1 MSDQTDDTRENDEG
15 KSFSELIDAYNE
27 GMGED
32 LQVGDQVEGEIIAI
46 GTDTVFVNTGSK
58 IDGAVD
64 REELLD
70 ENGELPC
77 DVGDRLT
84 LYVVSINENE
94 MRLSRA
100 ISGIGGLRMLQD
112 AHERKIPVEGK
123 VKGQVK
129 GGFHVEVLQRRAFCP
144 ISQIDT
150 RYVETPEDY
159 VGQTLSFLVVRLE
172 EKGRN
177 IVLSRRELLEKEQA
191 AAREEFLKTVSVGD
205 TTEGRVTRLMPYGAF
220 VELFPGLEG
229 MVHVS
234 ELSWSR
240 VENPADVVSP
250 DDRVTVKILDI
261 SEGQKP
267 GEIKLSLS
275 MKATTG
281 DPWETVTDRFS
292 EGEKVRGKV
301 TRCVDFGAFVE
312 IAPGIEGL
320 VHISEMSY
328 KKRVHKPEEVVSE
341 GETVDLTIK
350 EIDPERKRIGLS
362 IRDAEGDPW
371 GDVTGKYEVGQ
382 TVQGTVEK
390 KEKFG
395 IFVTLEPGI
404 TGLLPKS
411 KIRKSQNAGEIEKLG
426 VDDPIT
432 VLVEEIHPKDR
443 KITLGPTDAKEE
455 GDWRDYA
462 PKGKDAGGLGALG
475 EKLKQALREKE

>member
-1 MSDQTDDTRENDEG
+1 MSDQTSDARENEEV
-15 KSFSELIDAYNE
+15 KSFSELIDDYNE

-32 LQVGDQVEGEIIAI
+32 LQVGDQVDGEIIAI
-46 GTDTVFVNTGSK
+46 GQDTVFVNTGSK

-64 REELLD
+64 RGELLD
-70 ENGELPC
+70 ENGEFPHA
-77 DVGDRLT
+77 VGDQLT
-84 LYVVSINENE
+84 LYVVSVNENE

-123 VKGQVK
+123 VKEQVK

-159 VGQTLSFLVVRLE
+159 IGQTLSFLVVRLE

-177 IVLSRRELLEKEQA
+177 IVLSRRELLEKEQE
-191 AAREEFLKTVSVGD
+191 AARDEFLKTVSVGD
-205 TTEGRVTRLMPYGAF
+205 ATEGRVTRLMPYGAF

-250 DDRVTVKILDI
+250 DERVTVKILDI

-292 EGEKVRGKV
+292 EGDKVRGKV
-301 TRCVDFGAFVE
+301 IRCADFGAFVE
-312 IAPGIEGL
+312 IAPGIKGL
-320 VHISEMSY
+320 VHISEISY
-328 KKRVHKPEEVVSE
+328 KKRVHKVTDMVSP
-341 GETVDLTIK
+341 GDAVDVTVK

-371 GDVTGKYEVGQ
+371 TDVTTKYDVGQ

-395 IFVTLEPGI
+395 IFVSLEPGV

-411 KIRKSQNAGEIEKLG
+411 KIRKSQHAGEIEKLR
-426 VDDPIT
+426 VDEPIT
-432 VLVEEIHPKDR
+432 VLVEEIHPQER

-455 GDWRDYA
+455 GEWRDFA
-462 PKGKDAGGLGALG
+462 PEAKDAGLGTLG
-475 EKLKQALREKE
+475 EKLKQALREKK

>member
-1 MSDQTDDTRENDEG
+1 MSDQTNDVKENEEG
-15 KSFSELIDAYNE
+15 KSFSELIDAYE
-27 GMGED
+27 DGMGED
-32 LQVGDQVEGEIIAI
+32 LQVGDQVEGEIIAV
-46 GTDTVFVNTGSK
+46 GRDTVFVNTGSK

-77 DVGDRLT
+77 AVGDKLT
-84 LYVVSINENE
+84 LYVVSVNENE

-123 VKGQVK
+123 VKEQVK

-144 ISQIDT
+144 ISQIDV
-150 RYVETPEDY
+150 RYVGTPEDY
-159 VGQTLSFLVVRLE
+159 IGQTLSFRVVRLE

-177 IVLSRRELLEKEQA
+177 IVLSRRELLEEEQK
-191 AAREEFLKTVSVGD
+191 AARAEFMKTVSAGD
-205 TTEGRVTRLMPYGAF
+205 VVEGRVTRLMPYGAF

-234 ELSWSR
+234 EMSWSR
-240 VENPADVVSP
+240 VENPADVLSP
-250 DDRVTVKILDI
+250 EDRVTVKILDV

-267 GEIKLSLS
+267 GELKLSLS

-281 DPWETVTDRFS
+281 DPWETVTDRFA

-341 GETVDLTIK
+341 GQAVDVAIK
-350 EIDPERKRIGLS
+350 EIDPDRKRIGLS

-371 GDVTGKYEVGQ
+371 SEVAAKYDVGQ
-382 TVQGTVEK
+382 TVMGTVEK

-395 IFVTLEPGI
+395 IFVSLEPGV

-411 KIRKSQNAGEIEKLG
+411 KIRKSQHAGDIEKLG

-432 VLVEEIHPKDR
+432 VMVEEIHPQDR
-443 KITLGPTDAKEE
+443 KITLGPTDAREE
-455 GDWRDYA
+455 GNWRDFA
-462 PKGKDAGGLGALG
+462 PKGKDAGLGALG
-475 EKLKQALREKE
+475 EKLKQALKEKK

>member
-1 MSDQTDDTRENDEG
+1 MSDQKSDARENEEI
-15 KSFSELIDAYNE
+15 KSFSELIDDYDE

-32 LQVGDQVEGEIIAI
+32 LQVGDQVDGEIIAI
-46 GTDTVFVNTGSK
+46 GRDTVFVNTGSK

-64 REELLD
+64 RAELLD
-70 ENGELPC
+70 ENGELPLA
-77 DVGDRLT
+77 VGDKLT
-84 LYVVSINENE
+84 LYVVSVNENE

-112 AHERKIPVEGK
+112 ARERKIPVEGK
-123 VKGQVK
+123 VKEQVK
-129 GGFHVEVLQRRAFCP
+129 GGFHVEVLHRRAFCP
-144 ISQIDT
+144 ISQIDA

-159 VGQTLSFLVVRLE
+159 IGQTLSFLVVRLE

-177 IVLSRRELLEKEQA
+177 IVLSRRELLEKEQEG
-191 AAREEFLKTVSVGD
+191 ARDEFLKTVSVGD
-205 TTEGRVTRLMPYGAF
+205 VTEGRVTRLMPYGAF

-250 DDRVTVKILDI
+250 DERVTVKILDI

-275 MKATTG
+275 MKAAAA

-292 EGEKVRGKV
+292 EGDKVRGKV
-301 TRCVDFGAFVE
+301 IRCADFGAFVE

-320 VHISEMSY
+320 VHISEISY
-328 KKRVHKPEEVVSE
+328 KKRIHKVTDVVSP
-341 GETVDLTIK
+341 GEAVEVTVK
-350 EIDPERKRIGLS
+350 EIDPDRKRISLS

-371 GDVTGKYEVGQ
+371 IDVTSRYDVGR

-395 IFVTLEPGI
+395 IFVSLEPGV

-411 KIRKSQNAGEIEKLG
+411 KIRKSRHAGEIEKLG
-426 VDDPIT
+426 VDEPIT
-432 VLVEEIHPKDR
+432 VLVEEIHPQER

-455 GDWRDYA
+455 GEWRDYA
-462 PKGKDAGGLGALG
+462 PEARDAGLGSLG
-475 EKLKQALREKE
+475 EKLKQALRDKK

>member
-1 MSDQTDDTRENDEG
+1 MSDQTSDARENEE
-15 KSFSELIDAYNE
+15 KKTFSELIDAYND

-46 GTDTVFVNTGSK
+46 GRDTVFVNTGSK

-70 ENGELPC
+70 ENGELPHA
-77 DVGDRLT
+77 VGDKLT
-84 LYVVSINENE
+84 LYVVSVNENE
-94 MRLSRA
+94 LRLSRA
-100 ISGIGGLRMLQD
+100 MSGIGGLRMLQD

-123 VKGQVK
+123 VKEQVK

-144 ISQIDT
+144 ISQIDA
-150 RYVETPEDY
+150 RYVETPEEY
-159 VGQTLSFLVVRLE
+159 IGQTLSFLVVRLE

-177 IVLSRRELLEKEQA
+177 IVLSRRELLEKEQE
-191 AAREEFLKTVSVGD
+191 AARDEFLKTVSIGD
-205 TTEGRVTRLMPYGAF
+205 ATEGRVTRLMPYGAF

-275 MKATTG
+275 MKAATG

-292 EGEKVRGKV
+292 EGDKVRGKV
-301 TRCVDFGAFVE
+301 IRCADFGAFVE

-328 KKRVHKPEEVVSE
+328 KRRVHKVTDVVSP
-341 GETVDLTIK
+341 GEAVDVTIK
-350 EIDPERKRIGLS
+350 EIDPDRKRIGLS

-371 GDVTGKYEVGQ
+371 IDVTSKYTVGA

-395 IFVTLEPGI
+395 IFVALEPGV

-411 KIRKSQNAGEIEKLG
+411 KIRKSQHAGDIEKLG
-426 VDDPIT
+426 VDEPIT
-432 VLVEEIHPKDR
+432 VLVEEIHPQDR

-462 PKGKDAGGLGALG
+462 PRGTDSGLGALG
-475 EKLKQALREKE
+475 EKLKQALKEKK

>member
-1 MSDQTDDTRENDEG
+1 MSDQTSDARENEEV
-15 KSFSELIDAYNE
+15 KSFSELIDDYNE

-32 LQVGDQVEGEIIAI
+32 LQVGDQVDGEIIAI
-46 GTDTVFVNTGSK
+46 GQDTVFVNTGSK

-64 REELLD
+64 RGELLD
-70 ENGELPC
+70 ENGEFPHA
-77 DVGDRLT
+77 VGDQLT
-84 LYVVSINENE
+84 LYVVAVNENE
-94 MRLSRA
+94 LRLSRA
-100 ISGIGGLRMLQD
+100 MSGIGGLRMLQD

-123 VKGQVK
+123 VKEQVK

-159 VGQTLSFLVVRLE
+159 IGQTLSFLVVRLE

-177 IVLSRRELLEKEQA
+177 IVLSRRELLEKEQE
-191 AAREEFLKTVSVGD
+191 AARDEFLKTVSVGD
-205 TTEGRVTRLMPYGAF
+205 VTEGRVTRLMPYGAF

-250 DDRVTVKILDI
+250 DERVTVKILDI

-292 EGEKVRGKV
+292 EGDKVRGKV
-301 TRCVDFGAFVE
+301 IRCADFGAFVE

-320 VHISEMSY
+320 VHISEISY
-328 KKRVHKPEEVVSE
+328 KKRVHKVTDMVSP
-341 GETVDLTIK
+341 GDAVDVTIK

-371 GDVTGKYEVGQ
+371 TDVTTKYDVGQ

-395 IFVTLEPGI
+395 IFVSLEPGV

-411 KIRKSQNAGEIEKLG
+411 KIRKSQHAGEIEKLR
-426 VDDPIT
+426 VDEPIT
-432 VLVEEIHPKDR
+432 VLVEEIHPQER

-455 GDWRDYA
+455 GEWRDFA
-462 PKGKDAGGLGALG
+462 PEAKDAGLGTLG
-475 EKLKQALREKE
+475 EKLKQALREKK

>member
-1 MSDQTDDTRENDEG
+1 MSDQTNDAMNDTEER
-15 KSFSELIDAYNE
+15 SFSELIDDYEE
-27 GMGED
+27 GMRED
-32 LQVGDQVEGEIIAI
+32 IQVGDQVEGEIIAI
-46 GTDTVFVNTGSK
+46 GHDTVFVNTGSK

-77 DVGDRLT
+77 KVGDALT
-84 LYVVSINENE
+84 LYVVSVNENE

-100 ISGIGGLRMLQD
+100 MSGIGGLRMLQD

-123 VKGQVK
+123 VKEQVK

-144 ISQIDT
+144 ISQIDV

-159 VGQTLSFLVVRLE
+159 VGQTLSFRVVRLE

-177 IVLSRRELLEKEQA
+177 IVLSRRELLEEEQK
-191 AAREEFLKTVSVGD
+191 AARAEFLKTVAAGD
-205 TTEGRVTRLMPYGAF
+205 VVEGRVTRLMPYGAF

-229 MVHVS
+229 MIHVS
-234 ELSWSR
+234 EMSWSR
-240 VENPADVVSP
+240 VENPADVLSP

-267 GEIKLSLS
+267 GELKLSLS
-275 MKATTG
+275 IKAAVA

-292 EGEKVRGKV
+292 EGQKVRGKV

-328 KKRVHKPEEVVSE
+328 KKRVHKPEEIVAE
-341 GETVDLTIK
+341 GEGVDVIIK
-350 EIDPERKRIGLS
+350 EIDPDRKRIGLS
-362 IRDAEGDPW
+362 IRESEGDPW
-371 GDVTGKYEVGQ
+371 ADVAAKYEVGK

-395 IFVTLEPGI
+395 IFVSLEPGV

-411 KIRKSQNAGEIEKLG
+411 KIRKSQHAGEIEKLG
-426 VDDPIT
+426 VDAPIT
-432 VLVEEIHPKDR
+432 VLVEEIHPRDR

-455 GDWRDYA
+455 GEWRDYT
-462 PKGKDAGGLGALG
+462 PESKDAGLGTLG
-475 EKLKQALREKE
+475 EKLKQALKAKK